1 MDLLTYSLSK
11 KIAASAVSG
20 VSSMVVKDTTLEITT
35 NEGDVLQMVFPTPAD
50 GKDGVSV
57 INIDINEDHELI
69 FIMSDNTQITAGQI
83 EVIKGDKGDTGATGP
98 KGKDGFSPIVETVE
112 SDNGHTVNITDIEGV
127 KSFEV
132 LNGKDGIRIDDTTS
146 STTSTYSSAKINELN
161 AIGRYDVIFP
171 NETKETGLNLAQGE
185 SHFYGRLLQLDGH
198 LGSGNLTLSFLL
210 FVKADY
216 DNPTTVY
223 ATQLA
228 GMGINGSNIAHTTY
242 FELGVSSSGNLTIKN
257 NNYVTASYRFI

>member
-83 EVIKGDKGDTGATGP
+83 EVIKG
-98 KGKDGFSPIVETVE
+98 KDGFSPIVETVE

-161 AIGRYDVIFP
+161 AIGCYDVIFP

-185 SHFYGRLLQLDGH
+185 SNFYGRLLQLDGH